1 MSERLDERTDA
12 WPMRPWIMAGLG
24 AAGGLIFH
32 LLTDR
37 HSWAESIPIWRQ
49 AAATFV
55 GVATISFL
63 VTVEKRRWLWAVGF
77 AAGWGVGVALVGW
90 FHPRPPVHPPSVQWP
105 YP

>member
-49 AAATFV
+49 AAGTFV

-63 VTVEKRRWLWAVGF
+63 GTGEERRWLWAGGF
-77 AAGWGVGVALVGW
+77 AGGGGGVGAGGGGFPARRNV
-90 FHPRPPVHPPSVQWP
+90 PP
-105 YP
+105 